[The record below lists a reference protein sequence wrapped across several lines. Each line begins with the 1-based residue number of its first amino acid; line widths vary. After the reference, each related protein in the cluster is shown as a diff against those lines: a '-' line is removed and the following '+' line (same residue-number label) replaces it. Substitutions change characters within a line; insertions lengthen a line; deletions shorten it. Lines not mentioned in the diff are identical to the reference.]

1 MSSESSESSKPG
13 EGQPQLK
20 MRFRAFAGLAP
31 VRLAPAYALA
41 TLAQR
46 SLAEWIAVLNAT
58 GQLGAWDDRRAGAA
72 LAGERP
78 VLAAGTY
85 LILAAGRAV
94 ATACTIP
101 PTPAESRSEL
111 GWVAVA
117 PSHQGRGL
125 GLQVCRAVLWYAR
138 RRGWP
143 ATTLNTNDWRLPA
156 IRTYLKLGFEPE
168 FTHASHRAR
177 WQAIRR
183 QLGAG
188 PPGGGLS
195 AGAPSG
201 PRRCAP
207 GPPAAR

>member
-1 MSSESSESSKPG
+1 MSSEPG
-13 EGQPQLK
+13 AGQPQLK
-20 MRFRAFAGLAP
+20 MRFGAFAGLAP
-31 VRLAPAYALA
+31 VRLAPAYALT

-46 SLAEWIAVLNAT
+46 GAAEWIAVLNAT
-58 GQLGAWDDRRAGAA
+58 GHLGAWDAHRAEAA

-143 ATTLNTNDWRLPA
+143 ATMLYTDDWRLPA
-156 IRTYLKLGFEPE
+156 IKTYLKLGFEPE
-168 FTHASHRAR
+168 LTHAGHRAR

-183 QLGAG
+183 QLDAG
-188 PPGGGLS
+188 PARLS
-195 AGAPSG
+195 AGAPSE